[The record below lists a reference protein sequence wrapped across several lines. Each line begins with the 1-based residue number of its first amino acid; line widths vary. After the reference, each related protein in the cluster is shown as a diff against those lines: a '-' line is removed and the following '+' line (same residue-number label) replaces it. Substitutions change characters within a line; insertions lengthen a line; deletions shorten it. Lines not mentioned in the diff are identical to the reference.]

1 MLQGR
6 VDDLL
11 RQILLTD
18 GGLSS
23 VMSLE
28 VLLMI
33 SALVVIALWLEWVQ
47 ESERRG
53 FWSRGT
59 GVFKGFFY
67 KKAEEDNY

>member
-1 MLQGR
+1 MAQGKSVQMVREVKNSKKPSKKMLQGR

-33 SALVVIALWLEWVQ
+33 SGLVGMAV
-47 ESERRG
+47 
-53 FWSRGT
+53 
-59 GVFKGFFY
+59 
-67 KKAEEDNY
+67 

>member
-1 MLQGR
+1 MAQGKSMQMVREVKNSKKPSKKMLQGR

-11 RQILLTD
+11 RQMLLID

-33 SALVVIALWLEWVQ
+33 SALVGMAV
-47 ESERRG
+47 
-53 FWSRGT
+53 
-59 GVFKGFFY
+59 
-67 KKAEEDNY
+67 

>member
-1 MLQGR
+1 MAQGKSMQMVREVKNSKKPSKEMLQGR

-11 RQILLTD
+11 RQMLLID

-33 SALVVIALWLEWVQ
+33 SALVGMAV
-47 ESERRG
+47 
-53 FWSRGT
+53 
-59 GVFKGFFY
+59 
-67 KKAEEDNY
+67 